1 MARGWE
7 SKSVEAQIDAAEN
20 HRHRA
25 QKHTTLSPDRLEVIR
40 KKETI
45 LLSRTRIV
53 RELES
58 SENPRY
64 RALLKKALAD
74 LDAQLLDIA
83 SA

>member
-25 QKHTTLSPDRLEVIR
+25 PKHNTISPDRLEVIR

-53 RELES
+53 RELEA

-64 RALLKKALAD
+64 RALLKKALTD

-83 SA
+83 SV